1 MDKQTLLGK
10 IDGAWRSFQASY
22 AGLSPAEMQS
32 PDAAGS
38 WSVKDIL
45 AHVTT
50 WEEEALK
57 NLPFIL
63 QGQRTPRY
71 KDQYGGID
79 AFNDLMAERKRN
91 LPLDEV
97 LQQLEATH
105 GRLVAYIAEAPEAE
119 FVTETRFRRRIRWD
133 TYSHYP
139 HHEKSIREWRARLP
153 EPAGQA

>member
-1 MDKQTLLGK
+1 MDKQKLLSR
-10 IDGAWRSFQASY
+10 IEQAWASFSDSF
-22 AGLSPAEMQS
+22 AGLTPAQLQA
-32 PDAAGS
+32 PDAAGA

-57 NLPFIL
+57 NLPLIL
-63 QGQRTPRY
+63 QGMRTARY

-79 AFNDLMAERKRN
+79 AFNDQMTERKRAM
-91 LPLDEV
+91 PLDEV
-97 LQQLEATH
+97 VRQLEATH
-105 GRLVAYIAEAPEAE
+105 RRFVEYVATAPDEE

-139 HHEKSIREWRARLP
+139 HHEATIRDWRARSGL
-153 EPAGQA
+153 A